1 MSKVDHIK
9 EFNTI
14 METFLNQLS
23 PLVGTSYYF
32 YYKKLIKVNA
42 VLPIQQFA
50 QNVLPYKQ
58 RIMNKDETYFAD
70 TDNHQEKI
78 KDDEATLNEILRL
91 KDIYFKLDKD
101 SQKEVWSYF
110 KALTLL
116 SEDYIKLSH

>member
-110 KALTLL
+110 QALTVL
-116 SEDYIKLSH
+116 SEQYTSC

>member
-1 MSKVDHIK
+1 MSKANNIK

-23 PLVGTSYYF
+23 PLVGTTYHF

-58 RIMNKDETYFAD
+58 RIMDKDESYFAD
-70 TDNHQEKI
+70 TENHQEKI
-78 KDDEATLNEILRL
+78 QGDEATLNEILRL

-110 KALTLL
+110 QALTVL
-116 SEDYIKLSH
+116 SEQYLSC

>member
-1 MSKVDHIK
+1 M
-9 EFNTI
+9 
-14 METFLNQLS
+14 
-23 PLVGTSYYF
+23 
-32 YYKKLIKVNA
+32 
-42 VLPIQQFA
+42 
-50 QNVLPYKQ
+50 YKQ

-110 KALTLL
+110 QALTVL
-116 SEDYIKLSH
+116 SEQYTSC

>member
-1 MSKVDHIK
+1 MSKVTNIK

-23 PLVGTSYYF
+23 PLVGTTYYF

-50 QNVLPYKQ
+50 NNVLPYKQ
-58 RIMNKDETYFAD
+58 KIMNKDESYFAD
-70 TDNHQEKI
+70 TKNHEEKI
-78 KDDEATLNEILRL
+78 QGDEATLNEILRL
-91 KDIYFKLDKD
+91 KDIYFKLDQD

-110 KALTLL
+110 QALTLL
-116 SEDYIKLSH
+116 SEQYSSS